1 MSAPIITPPQSPNS
15 LSQGSS
21 QNSSHKQPQ
30 PSPLFANLLCFSAIF
45 LWAIGFPAA
54 EVLLET
60 WGALAMMLSR
70 LTLSIL
76 VLMSVWIYL
85 EGWTAVKNTQWL
97 VPMKV
102 GSIGFG
108 FGAFLFLLGQKYSD
122 AVIPAIIAA
131 MMPIFGGLLEVIF
144 EARKLRPRL
153 IIGII
158 LALIG
163 GYLATGVKLSEGTF
177 GLGAL
182 LCLIAIPLYA
192 WSTRTITREF
202 PKLSPIAQ
210 TTTTLVGAWIFVIVA
225 YLVSMVFWIDATK
238 VGLMDGYNIAMLL
251 IFSIAALAIS
261 QLLWIKAAG
270 SLGILFA
277 SLHMNAVPFYVMV
290 VMVIFFDASWSWMQ
304 ALGALLVGIGVI
316 YSQMKR
322 G

>member
-1 MSAPIITPPQSPNS
+1 MSAPIPSTQLPNINPPSGPIV
-15 LSQGSS
+15 
-21 QNSSHKQPQ
+21 
-30 PSPLFANLLCFSAIF
+30 ANLLCFSAIF

-60 WGALAMMLSR
+60 WGALAMMMTR
-70 LTLSIL
+70 LTLSII

-85 EGWTAVKNTQWL
+85 EGWLAIKNTQWL
-97 VPMKV
+97 APMKV
-102 GSIGFG
+102 GAIGFG
-108 FGAFLFLLGQKYSD
+108 FGALLFLLGQKYSD

-144 EARKLRPRL
+144 DGRKLRPRL

-158 LALIG
+158 LALVG

-182 LCLIAIPLYA
+182 LCLMAIPLYA
-192 WSTRTITREF
+192 WSTRAITREF

-210 TTTTLVGAWIFVIVA
+210 TSTTIVGAWVFICSA
-225 YLVSMVFWIDATK
+225 YIVSMIFGLESTE
-238 VGLMDGYNIAMLL
+238 VGLLDAYNIVMLL
-251 IFSIAALAIS
+251 IFSIAALAIA

-277 SLHMNAVPFYVMV
+277 SLHMNAVPFYVMI
-290 VMVIFFDASWSWMQ
+290 VMVIFFDSSWSWIQ
-304 ALGALLVGIGVI
+304 ALGALIVGVGVI

-322 G
+322 AER